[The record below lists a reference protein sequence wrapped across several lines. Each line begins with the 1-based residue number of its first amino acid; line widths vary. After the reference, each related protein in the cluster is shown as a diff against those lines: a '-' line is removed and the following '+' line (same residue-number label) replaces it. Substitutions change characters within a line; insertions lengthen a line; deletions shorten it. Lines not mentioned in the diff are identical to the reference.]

1 MDVEVGTTDISPARR
16 EIAKAMGATAVLDP
30 LTQDVAQIV
39 RQETKGCGVDVVM
52 EASGSVDAL
61 KGSFQFLRKG
71 GRMAL
76 IGLPGKMAELDLG
89 REIIFKEAK
98 IVGIHGRRMFETWT
112 QMENLL
118 ASGKLDVNPV
128 ITHVLP
134 LQDWEKGIELA
145 KSGQACKVIYR
156 P

>member
-1 MDVEVGTTDISPARR
+1 
-16 EIAKAMGATAVLDP
+16 
-30 LTQDVAQIV
+30 
-39 RQETKGCGVDVVM
+39 
-52 EASGSVDAL
+52 
-61 KGSFQFLRKG
+61 
-71 GRMAL
+71 MAL

-118 ASGKLDVNPV
+118 ASGKLDVSPV
-128 ITHVLP
+128 ITHILP

>member
-1 MDVEVGTTDISPARR
+1 MGTTDISPARR

-30 LTQDVAQIV
+30 LAQDVAQIV
-39 RQETKGCGVDVVM
+39 RQETKGCGVDVVI

-71 GRMAL
+71 GRMAF

-98 IVGIHGRRMFETWT
+98 IVGIHGRRMFET
-112 QMENLL
+112 
-118 ASGKLDVNPV
+118 
-128 ITHVLP
+128 
-134 LQDWEKGIELA
+134 
-145 KSGQACKVIYR
+145 
-156 P
+156 